1 MRMVKAN
8 DIRSLLQGVY
18 KPAVPCPEFKERLL
32 KRLLKE
38 TEKGKLL
45 QAGEGESGNHF

>member
-1 MRMVKAN
+1 MTLNKEDN
-8 DIRSLLQGVY
+8 IRRLVQAVY
-18 KPAVPCPEFKERLL
+18 KPAVPRPECKERLL

-45 QAGEGESGNHF
+45 QPDGG